1 MVALM
6 SIGPLSGALAS
17 HPMPNCMLNW
27 RILNMLLA
35 VSGSLVLEC
44 RRLHSLLHGIRAF
57 ATRLQQLLFG
67 MEYHFWTFIRA
78 LRSPLPPIHGLREPV
93 HGRLAALLR
102 GAPHTGSGRPFPC
115 AIRPRI

>member
-17 HPMPNCMLNW
+17 HPMPNSMLNW

-35 VSGSLVLEC
+35 VSGSQVLEC
-44 RRLHSLLHGIRAF
+44 RRLHSRLHGIRGF

-67 MEYHFWTFIRA
+67 SESHFGRLFG
-78 LRSPLPPIHGLREPV
+78 LGSPLDH
-93 HGRLAALLR
+93 
-102 GAPHTGSGRPFPC
+102 PFPGFRNLF
-115 AIRPRI
+115 IEGTQR